1 MTHRCCHLMNK
12 VENTDSTP
20 DILYRPTMQWAVG
33 GHLQAREMFPQNC
46 HFPHLKNV
54 SLGPPEST
62 PQTASQSVQPFYHS
76 WRLRPTDT
84 DHTTSVTIGR
94 ILCFAQRCK
103 FCSLVKSVEN
113 ITRQRNLQTFLAYSV
128 VDSSICN
135 WQASRAFTTFITNIP
150 SFIFFFLWIAPFKKI
165 PYTEYWYVSDTLRD
179 NKQIIVHHLMT
190 QQKLK

>member
-1 MTHRCCHLMNK
+1 MNVNSSVYKINTRYKVSRQTSWYSTDSKMTHRCCHLMNK

-46 HFPHLKNV
+46 HFPNLKNV

-103 FCSLVKSVEN
+103 QRYHTLSTGTLVIHYV
-113 ITRQRNLQTFLAYSV
+113 
-128 VDSSICN
+128 
-135 WQASRAFTTFITNIP
+135 ITN
-150 SFIFFFLWIAPFKKI
+150 K
-165 PYTEYWYVSDTLRD
+165 
-179 NKQIIVHHLMT
+179 
-190 QQKLK
+190 

>member
-1 MTHRCCHLMNK
+1 MTHRCCHLLNK

-20 DILYRPTMQWAVG
+20 DMLYRPTMQWAVG

-150 SFIFFFLWIAPFKKI
+150 SFIFFSSELPRLKRYHTLSTGTLVIH
-165 PYTEYWYVSDTLRD
+165 YVIT
-179 NKQIIVHHLMT
+179 NK
-190 QQKLK
+190 